1 MEMDRQI
8 TNLVIT
14 GFSGTGKSVVGKEA
28 AQRLGWTFIDTDDEI
43 VKLAGKPIAAI
54 FQQDG
59 EKEFRELER
68 DAIRKACQQRQT
80 VIAIG
85 GGAIVDPQN
94 YELLAQN
101 GLIVC
106 LEARPAT
113 IYQRLF
119 HGVAYGHETE
129 VRPLLSDENPLE
141 RIEQLK

>member
-1 MEMDRQI
+1 MEMDRQM
-8 TNLVIT
+8 TNLIIT

-59 EKEFRELER
+59 EKEFREMER

-119 HGVAYGHETE
+119 REASCSRGTE
-129 VRPLLSDENPLE
+129 VRPLLATDNP
-141 RIEQLK
+141 